1 MKYLIERDGRKTV
14 MTLDNILWLT
24 NTNNKAQA
32 MIELDKYG
40 DKYRV
45 TPLSWLTKKERKE
58 LIAQGVLEAFETC
71 LQPCAVV
78 MLRAYP

>member
-1 MKYLIERDGRKTV
+1 MKYLVERDGRKTV

-24 NTNNKAQA
+24 NTESKAQA

-45 TPLSWLTKKERKE
+45 TPLHWLTKKQRNE
-58 LIAQGVLEAFETC
+58 LIKAGVLDSFDTC
-71 LQPCAVV
+71 L
-78 MLRAYP
+78 